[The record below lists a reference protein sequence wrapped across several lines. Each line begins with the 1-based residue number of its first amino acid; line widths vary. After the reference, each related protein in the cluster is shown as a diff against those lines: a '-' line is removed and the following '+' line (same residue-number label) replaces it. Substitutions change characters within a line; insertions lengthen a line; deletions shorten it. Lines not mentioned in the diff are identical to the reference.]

1 MADAVPRSLS
11 LLYELDGTHP
21 SVSVVFKP
29 ATIIG
34 KLVKY
39 MASGPKKKKNVSD
52 IAVYYGDER
61 LQVTKTFADY
71 NIGAGAS
78 LTVKK
83 LYTLPP
89 ASPSED
95 EAE

>member
-1 MADAVPRSLS
+1 MAGAVPRELS
-11 LLYELDGTHP
+11 LVYELDGTHP
-21 SVSVVFKP
+21 SVLIVFKP

-34 KLVKY
+34 RLVTYIKRHT
-39 MASGPKKKKNVSD
+39 NVSD

-83 LYTLPP
+83 IYTFPP